1 MGVILTSMTDD
12 DLMQAA
18 IADAYASCSLDEG
31 VILYTLEFLHPT
43 FDKPARVVRWPVTSN
58 EIQTFSLKL
67 EPEAPANPGEFV
79 DFIHAP
85 FEVTIPAQEEN
96 APGEFTIKIEHVGH
110 LLSRDLLS
118 AVRQRE
124 PLRMIFREYL
134 KNMPETPQLI
144 YTDFSIAAVTVSNNA
159 VEGTATM
166 IDWLKRVYGRIYT
179 PSEFPG
185 LVRGR

>member
-1 MGVILTSMTDD
+1 MSDT
-12 DLMQAA
+12 LMDQA
-18 IADAYASCSLDEG
+18 IADAYASCPVDDAI
-31 VILYTLEFLHPT
+31 ILYTLEFSHPT
-43 FDKPARVVRWPVTSN
+43 FDTPARIARWPVTGN
-58 EIQTFSLKL
+58 EMQSFSLRL
-67 EPEAPANPGEFV
+67 EPEAPANPGEYV

-96 APGEFTIKIEHVGH
+96 APGEFAVKVEHIGH
-110 LLSRDLLS
+110 LLSGHLLS

-124 PLRMIFREYL
+124 PIRMIFREYL
-134 KNMPETPQLI
+134 KSMPEAPQLV
-144 YTDFSIAAVTVSNNA
+144 YTDFALSMVTVSNNA

-166 IDWLKRVYGRIYT
+166 IDWLKRVYGRMYT

>member
-1 MGVILTSMTDD
+1 
-12 DLMQAA
+12 MQADDPLMKEA
-18 IADAYASCSLDEG
+18 MAEAYASCPVDEAI
-31 VILYTLEFLHPT
+31 ILYTLEFLHPT
-43 FDKPARVVRWPVTSN
+43 FDVPARIVRWPVTGN
-58 EIQTFSLKL
+58 EMQTFPLKL
-67 EPEAPANPGEFV
+67 EAEAPANPGEYV

-96 APGEFTIKIEHVGH
+96 APGEFKLKVEHIGH
-110 LLSRDLLS
+110 LSSENLKA

-124 PLRMIFREYL
+124 PIRMIFREYL
-134 KNMPETPQLI
+134 KTMPETPQLI
-144 YTDFSIAAVTVSNNA
+144 YTDFSISTVTVSNNA